1 MALPRVVWVVILALC
16 AGAASLGFFLGNMR
30 ALDEGEIIV
39 YYAERYAAE
48 TGQPRDDCH
57 GRPGRRDTVWIV
69 VLCDGDAG
77 RFAYPV
83 GHDGAL
89 VEVEGE
95 EA

>member
-1 MALPRVVWVVILALC
+1 MALPRAVWLVIAALC
-16 AGAASLGFFLGNMR
+16 AGAASMGFYLGGLD
-30 ALDEGEIIV
+30 APDEGEIIV

-48 TGQPRDDCH
+48 TGLPREDCH
-57 GRPGRRDTVWIV
+57 GRPGRRPEVWLV
-69 VLCDGDAG
+69 VLCEGAAG

-89 VEVEGE
+89 VAVTGD